1 MKKNQF
7 NRLLVL
13 CICLLF
19 IGWLKPDFG
28 FAQAI
33 MGTAGDGDLA
43 IVFPTPNAGLPT
55 PTQNNVTGMPAGAQP
70 HGVSYFGSDS
80 ALVSNFGLSQVFVV
94 RISTAS
100 VLSTINTPSYDGT
113 GTIAV
118 APTLT
123 HALAVGQTSTLNV
136 IHAPFNSSSTITTV
150 TLPGTIASYQTQ
162 AIVFN
167 NAGRAF
173 VYHTT
178 GISVLDPPYSSIA
191 FTIPLANGISGAIAI
206 SPTGNRL
213 LVTTFSDTVQIFSS
227 PYSSGSTPSTLTI
240 DGANGLDG
248 IMVAPN
254 GANALVAASNSAQV
268 FAISSPFSG
277 SSTVQQ
283 IPLPESLTSGPGF
296 EDVGISANSQL
307 AIITGNSVGSQAP
320 AAFIEA
326 PFTTAGATVHVV
338 TVNGPGRGAG
348 AVRFLPPGLAAG
360 LSISKTAPATV
371 PSGSNLTYTIN
382 YSNTGGTDVNNVIIR
397 DPVPAGTTF
406 VSATGGGSLSGNEV
420 VWNIG
425 TVPAGTVNQTVTF
438 TVNVTATGGTIQ
450 NVNYTIEGT
459 GVPPI
464 AGPPVFTTVTG
475 GGGGMPSISINNAS
489 RREGDSGTS
498 ILQFLVTLSAPSGTN
513 VTVDFQTA
521 NGTATAGQ
529 DYQANS
535 GTLLFTPGDTSQTIQ
550 ITIIGDTR
558 TEPNETLFV
567 NLSNASGATIA
578 DPQGRGTILDD
589 DGVANIVITPQ
600 NVDFGQ
606 VDVGTIAQAVITISN
621 TGNADGFVTIQNTAS
636 VKASPSGTIRIPAG
650 GSVQVTLSFIVPKK
664 GSVSLAFPVISGRST
679 IRLNLTANGVTGP
692 LGFVD
697 ISQRSGIANQNIRT
711 TGVQWIDYNGDG
723 DLDLLLVGSNGN
735 ALFRN
740 EGNKKFT
747 NVTNKAKIGNS
758 GKDARGASWADIDN
772 DGDLDL
778 FIANFTGSPTLLR
791 NDRGK
796 FVDISDR
803 LGASGEALGPST
815 AGGIW
820 LDFNNDANV
829 DLFVVR
835 DGARNQLFKH
845 IGFAEFSNIAGS
857 ANVDDRGPG
866 RSAVTADFDNDGF
879 VDIYVVNFDSPNKL
893 FLNNQDETFRDIT
906 ASAGVGFSGKSV
918 QAIAADYDLDQD
930 ADIFVVNNEGLSVLY
945 RNDGNLEFTDVA
957 SRSGLKRIKKGIAAA
972 FADYDNDADE
982 DLVIAQSEGGN
993 FLLTNNGRGRF
1004 KKVKNID
1011 LNNPDNP
1018 TGVAIGDFNN
1028 DGLPDIVIA
1037 DGDESQDNGD
1047 SLYENTGGAGSN
1059 YLVLILE
1066 GTSSNRSA
1074 IGAKA
1079 VVQTGLLFQA
1089 KTVSSGNSQNQ
1100 ESLPLEF
1107 GLGAATFADTIQI
1120 SWPSGRVQ
1128 TLQNVQANQ
1137 TLRVTEE

>member
-1 MKKNQF
+1 MKRLQLKL
-7 NRLLVL
+7 LLVF
-13 CICLLF
+13 CVCLLF
-19 IGWLKPDFG
+19 VGWFRPGLG

-33 MGTAGDGDLA
+33 IGTAGDGNLA
-43 IVFPTPNAGLPT
+43 IVFPTPNTGLPT
-55 PTQNNVTGMPAGAQP
+55 PTQNNVTGVPAGAQP
-70 HGVSYFGSDS
+70 HGVSYFGSNS
-80 ALVSNFGLSQVFVV
+80 ALVSNFGFSQVFVV

-100 VLSTINTPSYDGT
+100 VLSTINTPGYNGT

-123 HALAVGQTSTLNV
+123 HALAAGQTSTLSV
-136 IHAPFNSSSTITTV
+136 IHAPFNASSTITTV

-173 VYHTT
+173 VFHTT

-191 FTIPLANGISGAIAI
+191 FTIPLANGSSGAITI
-206 SPTGNRL
+206 SPNGTRL
-213 LVTTFSDTVQIFSS
+213 LATTFSNTVQIFSS
-227 PYSSGSTPSTLTI
+227 PYSAGSTPSTLTI
-240 DGANGLDG
+240 AGASGLDG

-254 GANALVAASNSAQV
+254 GANALVAASGSAQV

-283 IPLPESLTSGPGF
+283 IPLPAALTSEPGF

-307 AIITGNSVGSQAP
+307 AIITGNSVGAQAP

-338 TVNGPGRGAG
+338 TINGPGRGAG

-382 YSNTGGTDVNNVIIR
+382 YSNTGGTAVNNVIIR

-406 VSATGGGSLSGNEV
+406 VSATGGGSLSGNQV

-438 TVNVTATGGTIQ
+438 TVNVTAASGTIQ

-459 GVPPI
+459 GVSPI
-464 AGPPVFTTVTG
+464 SGPPVFTSVTG
-475 GGGGMPSISINNAS
+475 GGGLPSISINNAS
-489 RREGDSGTS
+489 VREGDAGTS
-498 ILQFLVTLSAPSGTN
+498 ILQFVVNLSAPSGTD

-521 NGTATAGQ
+521 NGTASAGQ
-529 DYQANS
+529 DYQGNS
-535 GTLLFTPGDTSQTIQ
+535 GTVLFTSGSTSQTVQ
-550 ITIIGDTR
+550 IIIIGDTR
-558 TEPNETLFV
+558 PEPNESLFV
-567 NLSNASGATIA
+567 NLSNANGATIA
-578 DPQGRGTILDD
+578 NGQGRGTILDD
-589 DGVANIVITPQ
+589 DGVPNIIITPQ
-600 NVDFGQ
+600 NIDFGQ
-606 VDVGTIAQAVITISN
+606 VDVGTVVQVVITISN
-621 TGNADGFVTIQNTAS
+621 TGNAVGFVAIQNTAS
-636 VKASPSGTIRIPAG
+636 VKASPSGNLRIPAG

-664 GSVSLAFPVISGRST
+664 GSISLAFPIIVGRST

-697 ISQRSGIANQNIRT
+697 ISQRSGIANQSIRT

-740 EGNKKFT
+740 EGNRKFT
-747 NVTNKAKIGNS
+747 NVTNRTKIGNN

-791 NDRGK
+791 NDRGT
-796 FVDISDR
+796 FEDITDR
-803 LGASGEALGPST
+803 LGPSGEALAPGT
-815 AGGIW
+815 NGGIW

-835 DGARNQLFKH
+835 DGSRNQLFKH
-845 IGFAEFSNIAGS
+845 IGFAEFRNIADS
-857 ANVDDRGPG
+857 ARVDDRAPG
-866 RSAVTADFDNDGF
+866 RSAVAADFDNDGF

-893 FLNNQDETFRDIT
+893 FLNNRDETFTDIT

-930 ADIFVVNNEGLSVLY
+930 ADIFVVNNDGLSALF

-957 SRSGLKRIKKGIAAA
+957 SRAGLKRIKKGIAAA

-993 FLLTNNGRGRF
+993 FLFTNNGKGRF
-1004 KKVKNID
+1004 KKAKNID

-1037 DGDESQDNGD
+1037 DGDESQENGD
-1047 SLYENTGGAGSN
+1047 SLYENTGGGGSN

-1089 KTVSSGNSQNQ
+1089 KTVSGGNSQNQ

-1107 GLGAATFADTIQI
+1107 GLGASSFAETIQI

-1128 TLQNVQANQ
+1128 TLSNVQANQ